1 MSRKPNWEQI
11 KEEYERG
18 ESIAVLAQTYGVKAN
33 TIKGRKQREKWQRLE
48 DKKIDYT
55 DINTFI
61 YGFGYD
67 YEKLESEII
76 PQQYIETIPKFKR
89 ISAVNI
95 IALGMGLMCKV
106 TAKYN
111 NVGKVVGTTIT
122 NIPPTGK
129 EIKEAHKIM
138 RRLEN
143 GTYS

>member
-1 MSRKPNWEQI
+1 MSSKPNWEQI

-18 ESIAVLAQTYGVKAN
+18 ESLSVLAQTYGVKAN

-48 DKKIDYT
+48 DKKIDYSNI
-55 DINTFI
+55 DDFI

-76 PQQYIETIPKFKR
+76 PQQYIETISKFKR
-89 ISAVNI
+89 ISAINT
-95 IALGMGLMCKV
+95 IALGLGLMRKV

-111 NVGKVVGTTIT
+111 NIGKVVSTVIT
-122 NIPPTGK
+122 NIPPSDK

-143 GTYS
+143 RTYN